1 MGIQGLIPL
10 LEKSWRTVNVSEFS
24 GCTVAIDAYCW
35 LHKGVYTCAEKL
47 ARGEDSQAYVYYCM
61 RFVSMLLAQNI
72 KPILVFD
79 GQHLPAK
86 AETESKRRK
95 LREQNRKKAAELMR
109 LDKGKEA
116 SSLLR
121 RSIDVTHKMALN
133 LIKRCRE
140 INVDCIVAPY
150 EADSQLAY
158 LNLSGIAHIVI
169 TEDSDLLLFGCKR
182 VLFKMDQN
190 GAGILIEQ
198 EKLHLSMNIQP
209 EQFSLDKFRYMC
221 ILSGCDYLPSISGV
235 GLIKARQF
243 ITRTSEPD
251 IYKAL
256 SRLGSFMNIKIPPEY
271 RDQFMDADRMFQY
284 QPVFD
289 PLSRQI
295 IPLNDVSDPSLPVL
309 VSKLTSDQAYQ
320 LALGNIDPFSLEI
333 MDDWDPDIQLSPDK
347 ITKKKIIQARHKS
360 IWSKDYQPLK
370 YNPKVC
376 TLTQGI
382 IKSTPTISPKVSK
395 SAIRSSPIR
404 QTPEVKKRLPVTEDD
419 ILNTLDEIY
428 ENEKVSEKCD
438 IAEEKHKST
447 KSTYLKDC
455 KVTDELFK
463 SELDTDK
470 NESPS
475 FLKQLTKRK
484 YTVIDPDVQIV
495 SGYFSQTPKISEV
508 LEEESINPFKCRK
521 ITINKNK
528 NTNSDLNTSLNS
540 SIINEDNSQQ
550 LQCLENKEVLKE
562 ESINPFKSR
571 KITINKNKMTND
583 DLNVSLNS
591 NNIIEENSQKLQ
603 CLDNKK
609 VDTKTFNKKLPS
621 QTLSAFS
628 WKSYSNNRMVT
639 NEENPREEQKYQNN
653 SNYFTSVDKDTKKDD
668 HENDIDEG
676 FGSQSTKE
684 IKNSPVVTPKQSKR
698 SYPRTG
704 LSKSTGKNS
713 QTLLS
718 KFGFKT
724 GDKLKR

>member
-86 AETESKRRK
+86 ADTESKRRK

-209 EQFSLDKFRYMC
+209 EKFSLEKFRYMC

-235 GLIKARQF
+235 GLMKARQF

-289 PLSRQI
+289 PLSRRI

-333 MDDWDPDIQLSPDK
+333 MDDWDPDIQLTPDK
-347 ITKKKIIQARHKS
+347 IAKKKIIKACHKS

-370 YNPKVC
+370 YNPEVC

-382 IKSTPTISPKVSK
+382 IKSTPTISPKVSI
-395 SAIRSSPIR
+395 STNRSSPIR
-404 QTPEVKKRLPVTEDD
+404 QTPVVKKRLPVTEDD

-447 KSTYLKDC
+447 KSTYIKDC

-463 SELDTDK
+463 SELDTDE

-528 NTNSDLNTSLNS
+528 NTNDNLNTSLNS
-540 SIINEDNSQQ
+540 SNIIEENIQ
-550 LQCLENKEVLKE
+550 LQCPENKEVLEE

-571 KITINKNKMTND
+571 KITINKNKNTND
-583 DLNVSLNS
+583 DLNTSLNS
-591 NNIIEENSQKLQ
+591 SNIIEENLQQLQ
-603 CLDNKK
+603 CLENKEI
-609 VDTKTFNKKLPS
+609 DTKTFNKKLPS

-639 NEENPREEQKYQNN
+639 NKEKPSEEQKYQNN
-653 SNYFTSVDKDTKKDD
+653 SNYFTSVDKDIKKDD
-668 HENDIDEG
+668 LENDIDEG
-676 FGSQSTKE
+676 FGSQSTKGT
-684 IKNSPVVTPKQSKR
+684 NSSPVVTPKQNKR

-704 LSKSTGKNS
+704 LSKSTGKKS

>member
-10 LEKSWRTVNVSEFS
+10 LEKSWRSVNVSEFS

-61 RFVSMLLAQNI
+61 RFVSMLLDQNI

-86 AETESKRRK
+86 ADTESKRRK
-95 LREQNRKKAAELMR
+95 LREENRKKAAELMR

-169 TEDSDLLLFGCKR
+169 TEDSDLLLFGCKK
-182 VLFKMDQN
+182 VLFKLDQN

-198 EKLHLSMNIQP
+198 EKIHLSMNIKP

-221 ILSGCDYLPSISGV
+221 ILSGCDYLPSVPGV
-235 GLIKARQF
+235 GLVKARQF

-256 SRLGSFMNIKIPPEY
+256 MRLGSFVNTKIPPEY

-289 PLSRQI
+289 PLSRRV
-295 IPLNDVSDPSLPVL
+295 IPLNDLSDSNLPVL
-309 VSKLTSDQAYQ
+309 VSKLTCDQAYQ
-320 LALGNIDPFSLEI
+320 LALGNIDPISLEVV
-333 MDDWDPDIQLSPDK
+333 DSWDPDIQLTPDK
-347 ITKKKIIQARHKS
+347 IVKKKIIQARHKS
-360 IWSKDYQPLK
+360 IWSKDFQPSK
-370 YNPKVC
+370 YNPKEK
-376 TLTQGI
+376 TFTKEI
-382 IKSTPTISPKVSK
+382 FKSTPTISPKVSK
-395 SAIRSSPIR
+395 NVTRSSPIH
-404 QTPEVKKRLPVTEDD
+404 QPPIIKKCLPVTEDD

-428 ENEKVSEKCD
+428 ENENVLGKSD
-438 IAEEKHKST
+438 SITEEKHQFT
-447 KSTYLKDC
+447 KSPSTKDC
-455 KVTDELFK
+455 KIKNKPESDAE
-463 SELDTDK
+463 E

-484 YTVIDPDVQIV
+484 YTVIDPDVEIV
-495 SGYFSQTPKISEV
+495 SGYFSPQTPKISEV
-508 LEEESINPFKCRK
+508 LEEK
-521 ITINKNK
+521 
-528 NTNSDLNTSLNS
+528 
-540 SIINEDNSQQ
+540 
-550 LQCLENKEVLKE
+550 
-562 ESINPFKSR
+562 SINPFKSR
-571 KITINKNKMTND
+571 KITIDKHKDTNEN
-583 DLNVSLNS
+583 LNTSLNS
-591 NNIIEENSQKLQ
+591 SNINERNIPHCLENEEVN
-603 CLDNKK
+603 
-609 VDTKTFNKKLPS
+609 TKTLIKKLPN
-621 QTLSAFS
+621 QTQTAFS
-628 WKSYSNNRMVT
+628 WKSYSNNQMVT
-639 NEENPREEQKYQNN
+639 NNKVHSEEQEYQN
-653 SNYFTSVDKDTKKDD
+653 SPDDTFSVIDDTKEVD

-684 IKNSPVVTPKQSKR
+684 TNSFSNLTPKQGKR

>member
-10 LEKSWRTVNVSEFS
+10 LEKSWRSVNVSEFS

-35 LHKGVYTCAEKL
+35 LHRGVYTCAEKL

-61 RFVSMLLAQNI
+61 RFVSMLLDQNI

-86 AETESKRRK
+86 ADTESKRRK
-95 LREQNRKKAAELMR
+95 LREENRKKAAELMR

-182 VLFKMDQN
+182 VLFKLDQN

-198 EKLHLSMNIQP
+198 EKIHLSMNIKP

-221 ILSGCDYLPSISGV
+221 ILSGCDYLPSVPGV
-235 GLIKARQF
+235 GLVKARQF

-256 SRLGSFMNIKIPPEY
+256 IRLGSFVNTKIPPEY

-289 PLSRQI
+289 PLSRRV
-295 IPLNDVSDPSLPVL
+295 IPLNDISDSNLPVL
-309 VSKLTSDQAYQ
+309 VSKLTCDQAYQ
-320 LALGNIDPFSLEI
+320 LALGNIDPISLEVV
-333 MDDWDPDIQLSPDK
+333 DSWDPDIQLTPDK
-347 ITKKKIIQARHKS
+347 IVKKKIIQARHKS
-360 IWSKDYQPLK
+360 IWSKDFQPSK
-370 YNPKVC
+370 YNPKEK
-376 TLTQGI
+376 TFTKEI
-382 IKSTPTISPKVSK
+382 FKSTPTISPKVSK
-395 SAIRSSPIR
+395 NVTRSSPIH
-404 QTPEVKKRLPVTEDD
+404 QPPVIKKCLPVTEDD

-428 ENEKVSEKCD
+428 ENENILGKCD
-438 IAEEKHKST
+438 SITEEKHQLT
-447 KSTYLKDC
+447 KSPSTKDC
-455 KVTDELFK
+455 KIKNKPESDAE
-463 SELDTDK
+463 E

-495 SGYFSQTPKISEV
+495 SGYFSPQTSKISKV
-508 LEEESINPFKCRK
+508 LE
-521 ITINKNK
+521 
-528 NTNSDLNTSLNS
+528 
-540 SIINEDNSQQ
+540 
-550 LQCLENKEVLKE
+550 E

-571 KITINKNKMTND
+571 KITIDKHKDTND
-583 DLNVSLNS
+583 NLNTSLNS
-591 NNIIEENSQKLQ
+591 SNINEGNIPQ
-603 CLDNKK
+603 CLENEE
-609 VDTKTFNKKLPS
+609 VNTKTLIKKLPN
-621 QTLSAFS
+621 QTQTAFS
-628 WKSYSNNRMVT
+628 WKSYSNNKVHST
-639 NEENPREEQKYQNN
+639 EQEYQN
-653 SNYFTSVDKDTKKDD
+653 SPDDTFSVIDDTKGVD

-684 IKNSPVVTPKQSKR
+684 TNSFTNLTPKQGKR

>member
-47 ARGEDSQAYVYYCM
+47 ARGEDCQAYVYYCM
-61 RFVSMLLAQNI
+61 RFVSMLLDQNI

-86 AETESKRRK
+86 ADTEAKRRK

-182 VLFKMDQN
+182 VLFKMDLN

-221 ILSGCDYLPSISGV
+221 ILSGCDYLPSIPGI

-289 PLSRQI
+289 PLSRRV
-295 IPLNDVSDPSLPVL
+295 IPLNDLSDLNIPVL
-309 VSKLTSDQAYQ
+309 VSKLTKDQAYQ

-333 MDDWDPDIQLSPDK
+333 MDDWDPDIQLTSNK
-347 ITKKKIIQARHKS
+347 IVKKKIIQARHKS
-360 IWSKDYQPLK
+360 IWSKDYQPFK
-370 YNPKVC
+370 YNSEQC
-376 TLTQGI
+376 TREI
-382 IKSTPTISPKVSK
+382 IKSTSTLSPKVSK
-395 SAIRSSPIR
+395 NVNHSSSTH
-404 QTPEVKKRLPVTEDD
+404 QSSVVKKRLPVTEDD

-428 ENEKVSEKCD
+428 ENEKVLEKCD
-438 IAEEKHKST
+438 IITKEKHKSI
-447 KSTYLKDC
+447 KSTYSKDC
-455 KVTDELFK
+455 KI
-463 SELDTDK
+463 TDK
-470 NESPS
+470 LFNSKLDIDENESPS
-475 FLKQLTKRK
+475 FLKQLSKRK

-495 SGYFSQTPKISEV
+495 SGYFSPPTSNISEV
-508 LEEESINPFKCRK
+508 VEEESINPFKCRK
-521 ITINKNK
+521 ITIYKNK
-528 NTNSDLNTSLNS
+528 NTNDNLNISLNS
-540 SIINEDNSQQ
+540 SNINENNL
-550 LQCLENKEVLKE
+550 LQSLKNKEVE
-562 ESINPFKSR
+562 
-571 KITINKNKMTND
+571 
-583 DLNVSLNS
+583 
-591 NNIIEENSQKLQ
+591 
-603 CLDNKK
+603 
-609 VDTKTFNKKLPS
+609 TKTFDKKLPS
-621 QTLSAFS
+621 QMLSAFS
-628 WKSYSNNRMVT
+628 WKSYSNSRVVT
-639 NEENPREEQKYQNN
+639 NKEEYSEEQKYQNN
-653 SNYFTSVDKDTKKDD
+653 SNDYTSVEDDTKKVN

-684 IKNSPVVTPKQSKR
+684 TDNFSVVTPKQVKR
-698 SYPRTG
+698 SCPRTG
-704 LSKSTGKNS
+704 LSKSTGKNN

-718 KFGFKT
+718 KFGFKS
-724 GDKLKR
+724 GEKLKR

>member
-10 LEKSWRTVNVSEFS
+10 LEKSWRSVNVSEFS

-35 LHKGVYTCAEKL
+35 LHRGVYTCAEKL
-47 ARGEDSQAYVYYCM
+47 ARGEDCQEYVYYCM

-86 AETESKRRK
+86 ADTESKRRK

-133 LIKRCRE
+133 LIKKCRE

-158 LNLSGIAHIVI
+158 LNLSGIAHMVI

-190 GAGILIEQ
+190 GTGILIEQ
-198 EKLHLSMNIQP
+198 EKIHLSMNIQP

-221 ILSGCDYLPSISGV
+221 ILSGCDYLPSIPGV

-284 QPVFD
+284 QPIFD
-289 PLSRQI
+289 PLSRRI
-295 IPLNDVSDPSLPVL
+295 IPLNDISDSNFPIL

-320 LALGNIDPFSLEI
+320 LALGNIDPFSLEV
-333 MDDWDPDIQLSPDK
+333 MDNWDPDIQLTPDK
-347 ITKKKIIQARHKS
+347 IMKNKIIQARHKS
-360 IWSKDYQPLK
+360 IWSKDYQLSK

-376 TLTQGI
+376 TLTQEI
-382 IKSTPTISPKVSK
+382 VKSTLTISPKVSK
-395 SAIRSSPIR
+395 NDTQSSPI
-404 QTPEVKKRLPVTEDD
+404 QPPLVKKRLPVTEDD

-428 ENEKVSEKCD
+428 ENEKVLEKCD
-438 IAEEKHKST
+438 IITKEKHWST
-447 KSTYLKDC
+447 KSPLTKDC
-455 KVTDELFK
+455 KITDTLFK
-463 SELDTDK
+463 PELDPK
-470 NESPS
+470 ENESPS
-475 FLKQLTKRK
+475 ILKQLAKRK

-495 SGYFSQTPKISEV
+495 SGYFSSQTSKITDV

-521 ITINKNK
+521 ITICKNK
-528 NTNSDLNTSLNS
+528 NTNDDLNISMNS
-540 SIINEDNSQQ
+540 SNIKEENIPQ
-550 LQCLENKEVLKE
+550 LQCLENEEV
-562 ESINPFKSR
+562 I
-571 KITINKNKMTND
+571 
-583 DLNVSLNS
+583 
-591 NNIIEENSQKLQ
+591 
-603 CLDNKK
+603 
-609 VDTKTFNKKLPS
+609 TKTLNKKLS
-621 QTLSAFS
+621 IQMQTAFS

-639 NEENPREEQKYQNN
+639 NKEIHNEKQKYQNN
-653 SNYFTSVDKDTKKDD
+653 PNDSISINDDTKEVD

-684 IKNSPVVTPKQSKR
+684 INSTNVTPKQEKR

-704 LSKSTGKNS
+704 LSKSIGKNS

>member
-47 ARGEDSQAYVYYCM
+47 ARGEDCQAYVYYCM

-86 AETESKRRK
+86 ADTELKRRK

-221 ILSGCDYLPSISGV
+221 ILSGCDYLPSISGI

-289 PLSRQI
+289 PLSRRV
-295 IPLNDVSDPSLPVL
+295 IPLNEISDPNLPVL
-309 VSKLTSDQAYQ
+309 VSKLSSNQAYQ

-333 MDDWDPDIQLSPDK
+333 MDNWDPDIQLTPEK
-347 ITKKKIIQARHKS
+347 IAKKKIIQARHKS
-360 IWSKDYQPLK
+360 IWSKDYQPFK
-370 YNPKVC
+370 YNPEVC
-376 TLTQGI
+376 TLTQEI
-382 IKSTPTISPKVSK
+382 IKTPTMSPKVSK
-395 SAIRSSPIR
+395 NVIPSSPIH
-404 QTPEVKKRLPVTEDD
+404 QPPVAKKRLPVTEDD

-438 IAEEKHKST
+438 IITEEKHKST
-447 KSTYLKDC
+447 KSAYLKDC
-455 KVTDELFK
+455 KITNESLK
-463 SELDTDK
+463 SEFNIDE

-495 SGYFSQTPKISEV
+495 SGYFSPQVPKINDVFE
-508 LEEESINPFKCRK
+508 
-521 ITINKNK
+521 
-528 NTNSDLNTSLNS
+528 
-540 SIINEDNSQQ
+540 
-550 LQCLENKEVLKE
+550 E

-571 KITINKNKMTND
+571 KITIHENKNIND
-583 DLNVSLNS
+583 DKNIFLNT
-591 NNIIEENSQKLQ
+591 NNINEGNLLQLSCLENEEVK
-603 CLDNKK
+603 
-609 VDTKTFNKKLPS
+609 TKTFNKKLPS

-639 NEENPREEQKYQNN
+639 NKELNEEQKYQNN
-653 SNYFTSVDKDTKKDD
+653 SNDCTSVDNDTKKVD

-684 IKNSPVVTPKQSKR
+684 TSNSPVETPKHGKR

>member
-10 LEKSWRTVNVSEFS
+10 LEKSWRSVNVSEFS

-35 LHKGVYTCAEKL
+35 LHRGVYTCAEKL

-61 RFVSMLLAQNI
+61 RFVSMLLDQNI

-79 GQHLPAK
+79 GQRLPAK
-86 AETESKRRK
+86 ADTESKRQK
-95 LREQNRKKAAELMR
+95 QREENRKKAAELMR
-109 LDKGKEA
+109 LDKGKQA

-169 TEDSDLLLFGCKR
+169 SEDSDLLLFGCKR
-182 VLFKMDQN
+182 VLFKLDQN

-198 EKLHLSMNIQP
+198 EKIHLSMNIQP

-221 ILSGCDYLPSISGV
+221 ILSGCDYLPSVPGV
-235 GLIKARQF
+235 GLAKARQF

-256 SRLGSFMNIKIPPEY
+256 SRLGSFVNIKIPPEY

-289 PLSRQI
+289 PLSRRI
-295 IPLNDVSDPSLPVL
+295 IPLNDIPDSNVPVF

-320 LALGNIDPFSLEI
+320 LALGNIDPMSLEVV
-333 MDDWDPDIQLSPDK
+333 DNWDPDIKLTPDK
-347 ITKKKIIQARHKS
+347 IVKKKIIQARHKS
-360 IWSKDYQPLK
+360 IWSKDYQPTK
-370 YNPKVC
+370 YDPKVC
-376 TLTQGI
+376 TFTQEI
-382 IKSTPTISPKVSK
+382 VKSTPTLSPKVSK
-395 SAIRSSPIR
+395 IVTRSSLVHQPPVI
-404 QTPEVKKRLPVTEDD
+404 KKRLPVTEDD
-419 ILNTLDEIY
+419 ILSTLDEIY
-428 ENEKVSEKCD
+428 ENENILEKSD
-438 IAEEKHKST
+438 IITEEKHQST
-447 KSTYLKDC
+447 KSPSIKDC
-455 KVTDELFK
+455 KIKDKLFK
-463 SELDTDK
+463 RESDTEE

-495 SGYFSQTPKISEV
+495 SGYFSPQTPKINEV
-508 LEEESINPFKCRK
+508 LE
-521 ITINKNK
+521 
-528 NTNSDLNTSLNS
+528 
-540 SIINEDNSQQ
+540 
-550 LQCLENKEVLKE
+550 E

-571 KITINKNKMTND
+571 KITIHKNKNTNE
-583 DLNVSLNS
+583 DLNTSLNS
-591 NNIIEENSQKLQ
+591 SNFNEGNIPQ
-603 CLDNKK
+603 CLENEE
-609 VDTKTFNKKLPS
+609 VDTKILNKKLS
-621 QTLSAFS
+621 NQIQTAFS

-639 NEENPREEQKYQNN
+639 NKEVHSKEQKYQNITN
-653 SNYFTSVDKDTKKDD
+653 DTFSVIDDTKRVD
-668 HENDIDEG
+668 HDNDIDEG

-684 IKNSPVVTPKQSKR
+684 SNSSLHVTPKQGKR
-698 SYPRTG
+698 SCPRTG
-704 LSKSTGKNS
+704 LSKSAGKNS
-713 QTLLS
+713 QSLLS
-718 KFGFKT
+718 KFGFK
-724 GDKLKR
+724 